1 MTDRSGTEPFG
12 QPSEPP
18 SSSSDDELPQPR
30 PSRLLVWL
38 LGLALLYT
46 LYFAK
51 SLIMPLVVALLFA
64 LLLSPVVSGLKRLH
78 VPRTLSAV
86 VLLGL
91 LLGPFTVLA
100 VQLSEPVQKWAKRMP
115 ELSATLAEQVD
126 SLTDAFDLSEPT
138 IPEPPPRAEP
148 EEGGFRL
155 FGFLRRDEPPAPEP
169 APQQRQE
176 DQEGGE
182 VTARIKQGGIEVLVS
197 VLSATPMVIAQFL
210 TAIILILFLL
220 IFGPSLFANFI
231 QICPEVKNKRIS
243 VILVRTIQ
251 KELSRYIVTVTVI
264 NACLGMVTGGA
275 LWLMG
280 VEDALLW
287 GVLVAL
293 VNYAPYVGPLIGIL
307 ILGLAGLAQYGLEWA
322 ALIPA
327 LVYFS
332 INLLEAQFVTPTV
345 LGMHMR
351 LNPLV
356 IMVWLIIWGWL
367 WGAVGV
373 LLAVPLL
380 VCVKLIAGQLNVF
393 PTWVR
398 LIETQ
403 PSFKPDQADA

>member
-1 MTDRSGTEPFG
+1 MIEQSGTEPFG
-12 QPSEPP
+12 HPAEPP
-18 SSSSDDELPQPR
+18 SSSGENEVSQPR
-30 PSRLLVWL
+30 PSKLLVWL
-38 LGLALLYT
+38 LGLAVLYT

-51 SLIMPLVVALLFA
+51 SLIMPFVVALLFA
-64 LLLSPVVSGLKRLH
+64 LLLSPVVSGLKRIH
-78 VPRTLSAV
+78 VPRTVSAV

-91 LLGPFTVLA
+91 LLGPFTILA
-100 VQLSEPVQKWAKRMP
+100 VQLSEPAQKWAKRMP
-115 ELSATLAEQVD
+115 ELSATLAAQVD
-126 SLTDAFDLSEPT
+126 SLTDAFDLTEPT
-138 IPEPPPRAEP
+138 IPDPPRAAP
-148 EEGGFRL
+148 ESSGFRL
-155 FGFLRRDEPPAPEP
+155 FGFLRRDEPKAPEP
-169 APQQRQE
+169 APQPTVEEQE
-176 DQEGGE
+176 RGE
-182 VTARIKQGGIEVLVS
+182 VTERIKQGGIEVLLS
-197 VLSATPMVIAQFL
+197 VLSATPVVIAQFL

-220 IFGPSLFANFI
+220 IFGPSLFANFV

-264 NACLGMVTGGA
+264 NACLGLVTGAA

-287 GVLVAL
+287 GVLVGL
-293 VNYAPYVGPLIGIL
+293 VNYAPYVGPLIGVL
-307 ILGLAGLAQYGLEWA
+307 ILCLAGLAQYGLEWA
-322 ALIPA
+322 ALLPA
-327 LVYFS
+327 LVYFG
-332 INLLEAQFVTPTV
+332 INLIEAQFVTPTV

-380 VCVKLIAGQLNVF
+380 VCVKLVAGQLNIF

-403 PSFKPDQADA
+403 ASFMPDQADA

>member
-1 MTDRSGTEPFG
+1 MSDESGMEPLG
-12 QPSEPP
+12 QLPETPSLP
-18 SSSSDDELPQPR
+18 DDEQPQSR
-30 PSRLLVWL
+30 PSIALVWL

-51 SLIMPLVVALLFA
+51 SLIMPMVVALLFA
-64 LLLSPVVSGLKRLH
+64 LLLSPVVSGLKRLY

-86 VLLGL
+86 VLLAM
-91 LLGPFTVLA
+91 LLGPFTFLA
-100 VQLSEPVQKWAKRMP
+100 VQLSEPAQKWAKRLP
-115 ELSATLAEQVD
+115 EISATLAERVD
-126 SLTDAFDLSEPT
+126 SFTDAFELTEPT
-138 IPEPPPRAEP
+138 IEVPPKPEAEQS
-148 EEGGFRL
+148 GFRL
-155 FGFLRRDEPPAPEP
+155 FGFLRRDEPVLAEP
-169 APQQRQE
+169 APVRDAGE
-176 DQEGGE
+176 EGGE
-182 VTARIKQGGIEVLVS
+182 VTARIKQGSIEVLLS
-197 VLSATPMVIAQFL
+197 VLSATPLVIAQFL

-264 NACLGMVTGGA
+264 NACLGLVTGTA

-280 VEDALLW
+280 VQDALLW
-287 GVLVAL
+287 GVLVGLA
-293 VNYAPYVGPLIGIL
+293 NYAPYVGPLIGVL
-307 ILGLAGLAQYGLEWA
+307 ILCFAGLAQYGLEWA
-322 ALIPA
+322 ALLPA
-327 LVYFS
+327 LVYFG
-332 INLLEAQFVTPTV
+332 INLIEAQFVTPTV

-403 PSFKPDQADA
+403 ASLRPAQADV